1 MPRQPCCCSE
11 GSNCCLYPGWH
22 VNDGYYY
29 ADDPPE
35 NADPKKALDR
45 NRFALNEVITDGE
58 HDLTLVANHPWF
70 ECTDGVFKSATDKTV
85 LSPTGAH
92 SFKVVDDPIDVDINV
107 TISNLLAF
115 ALFSFVNILIV
126 KCDGNRIFDKN
137 YTVPNY
143 INGGGFTYSYGIG
156 ELCDEIPD
164 QEFDTDTVTIN
175 PGFYTLRIGFYY
187 GPYYFGFNKDAVAN
201 IDFGGFTVD
210 NLCTK
215 D

>member
-1 MPRQPCCCSE
+1 MPRQPCCCGE
-11 GSNCCLYPGWH
+11 NKCCLYPGWH

-35 NADPKKALDR
+35 NADPRKALDR
-45 NRFALNEVITDGE
+45 NRFALNEVIIDGL
-58 HDLTLVANHPWF
+58 HDLTFVINHPWF
-70 ECTDGVFKSATDKTV
+70 ECIDGGFQAVTGKNV
-85 LSPTGAH
+85 LNPTGAH
-92 SFKVVDDPIDVDINV
+92 SFKVVGDPIDVDINV
-107 TISNLLAF
+107 TVSNLLAF
-115 ALFSFVNILIV
+115 ALFSFVNIAIV

-143 INGGGFTYSYGIG
+143 MDDAVFTYTYGIG
-156 ELCDEIPD
+156 DLCDEIPD

-175 PGFYTLRIGFYY
+175 PGFYTLFIGFYF
-187 GPYYFGFNKDAVAN
+187 GGYFGPNKDAVAD